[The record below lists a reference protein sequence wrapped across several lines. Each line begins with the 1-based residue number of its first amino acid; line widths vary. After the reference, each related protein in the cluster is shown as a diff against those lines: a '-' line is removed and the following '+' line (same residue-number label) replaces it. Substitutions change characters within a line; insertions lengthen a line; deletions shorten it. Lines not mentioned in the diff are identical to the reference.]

1 MKTNLTR
8 QFSVFIALIA
18 FLALMSGNAFAACTI
33 LYTDAAPH
41 NCVDNKAVVLSPY
54 WQSDSGSYTFIAVSH
69 TSLSGMASQIG
80 VTINAVPSKINDLS
94 VANQVEQFGHAATFT
109 VTSGTTK
116 RVFIVRSNH
125 PTINPTSITD
135 AAFITGTSN
144 FTHGS
149 VRIDQVSTNP
159 EIRTKTDV
167 KCSGESIDDGGIT
180 RCSGNIVVT
189 GTNTGYQNPGDGYTD
204 ATMMSY
210 WGSVVVEKNTTGFAM
225 EFIGDMNDSQ
235 GGLIINGL
243 GTDNGSS
250 AFGAVISGPA
260 AP

>member
-1 MKTNLTR
+1 MKTKLTR
-8 QFSVFIALIA
+8 QFSVFISLLA
-18 FLALMSGNAFAACTI
+18 FLALMSGNAFATCV
-33 LYTDAAPH
+33 LLHETDPSGAVY
-41 NCVDNKAVVLSPY
+41 NCVKNEDVVLSPY

-80 VTINAVPSKINDLS
+80 VTVNAVPSKISDLS

-144 FTHGS
+144 FAHGS
-149 VRIDQVSTNP
+149 VRIDQVSTHP
-159 EIRTKTDV
+159 EIRTNPAIT
-167 KCSGESIDDGGIT
+167 CSGVTTANAIS
-180 RCSGNIVVT
+180 RCTGNMI
-189 GTNTGYQNPGDGYTD
+189 GYGSNVNPGDGYTD

-225 EFIGDMNDSQ
+225 EFLGDMNDTQ
-235 GGLIINGL
+235 GGYVIAT
-243 GTDNGSS
+243 GTV
-250 AFGAVISGPA
+250 GANVTISGPA

>member
-1 MKTNLTR
+1 MKTKLTR
-8 QFSVFIALIA
+8 QFSVFISLLA
-18 FLALMSGNAFAACTI
+18 FLAIMSGNAFAACAI
-33 LYTDAAPH
+33 LYTDNAPH

-80 VTINAVPSKINDLS
+80 VTVSAVPSNSSDLS
-94 VANQVEQFGHAATFT
+94 VANRTEKFGAAATFT

-144 FTHGS
+144 FSHGS
-149 VRIDQVSTNP
+149 VRINQVSTNP
-159 EIRTKTDV
+159 EVSTSPTSV
-167 KCSGESIDDGGIT
+167 CSFEAVQEERRYCLGH
-180 RCSGNIVVT
+180 VT
-189 GTNTGYQNPGDGYTD
+189 GGYAGEGYTD

-225 EFIGDMNDSQ
+225 EFLGDMNDTQ
-235 GGLIINGL
+235 GGYTRDMGDDL
-243 GTDNGSS
+243 GSS
-250 AFGAVISGPA
+250 FPGLA

>member
-1 MKTNLTR
+1 MKTKLTR
-8 QFSVFIALIA
+8 QFSVLIALLA
-18 FLALMSGNAFAACTI
+18 FLTIMSGNAFGA
-33 LYTDAAPH
+33 D
-41 NCVDNKAVVLSPY
+41 CVELHVDSAGPYDCVLNQRVVVSPY

-80 VTINAVPSKINDLS
+80 VTVTAVPSNSSDLTI
-94 VANQVEQFGHAATFT
+94 ANKTEKFGSAVTFT

-116 RVFIVRSNH
+116 RVFIVRSAH

-149 VRIDQVSTNP
+149 VRIDQVSTHP
-159 EIRTKTDV
+159 EIRTKQNV
-167 KCSGESIDDGGIT
+167 ACSLEETVTGIT
-180 RCSGNIVVT
+180 RCT
-189 GTNTGYQNPGDGYTD
+189 GAVYDTTTGTGYQNPGDGYTD

-235 GGLIINGL
+235 GGNVM
-243 GTDNGSS
+243 SS
-250 AFGAVISGPA
+250 IGQTAGAVITGPA